1 MQPKQQIGLF
11 SFTMIVVSLVIGMGI
26 FGSVSASA
34 KDAIAPSVYFAAWIV
49 GGIITLCG
57 ALTLAEIG
65 SRMPNT
71 GGIYKVFSY
80 AYHPSIAFAFN
91 CIISVSNASAVGG
104 IAIVGCNYLAKLFPQ
119 YHFTNWQIVV
129 ASCCI
134 VIIFY
139 GVNLK
144 GIKTSSLVQNILMT
158 IKIGMVLLLISCL
171 FFTDDY
177 ALQNT
182 LHNTNIATNNI
193 SWIQSLG
200 ICLIAVS
207 FSYSGY
213 QQTINFGNEIKNPAK
228 NIPRAIFFGMAIII
242 TLYLLV
248 TLSYYLVLGFDT
260 IKNEK
265 EIAYTLVNKVFG
277 IAGAKVFTILIF
289 IGVLAYVN
297 VMLLSNPTVFYAM
310 GQDGSLPKIFATQNK
325 KTEVTTVALS
335 VFTAITIIII
345 FFAKTFDKILNFSIF
360 LDCFGMVANVAAIF
374 IIRKRTKNI
383 DTSGIYTLKKL
394 YPLAPIIFIVAYLF
408 VGISITIADW
418 KTALVGLY
426 VLIGFVVLY
435 FLFAQ
440 MNKKQLQQ

>member
-34 KDAIAPSVYFAAWIV
+34 KEAIAPSVYFSAWII
-49 GGIITLCG
+49 GGIITLFG

-65 SRMPNT
+65 SRTPNT

-119 YHFTNWQIVV
+119 YQFSNLQIVL
-129 ASCCI
+129 ASSLI
-134 VIIFY
+134 VMVFY
-139 GVNLK
+139 GVNLL
-144 GIKTSSLVQNILMT
+144 GIKTSSLIQNILMT

-171 FFTDDY
+171 FFTNDY
-177 ALQNT
+177 APQNILQHTNT
-182 LHNTNIATNNI
+182 TTNNL

-213 QQTINFGNEIKNPAK
+213 QQTINFGNEIKNPTK

-242 TLYLLV
+242 ALYLLV

-265 EIAYTLVNKVFG
+265 EIAFTLVNKVFG
-277 IAGAKVFTILIF
+277 MAGAKVFTILIF
-289 IGVLAYVN
+289 IGALAYVN

-310 GQDGSLPKIFATQNK
+310 GQDGSLPKVFAKKNI
-325 KTEVTTVALS
+325 KTEVTTLALS
-335 VFTAITIIII
+335 AFTAIVIVII
-345 FFAKTFDKILNFSIF
+345 FFAKKFETILNFSIF

-374 IIRKRTKNI
+374 IIRKRTQNL
-383 DTSGIYTLKKL
+383 DTRGIYTLKWL
-394 YPLAPIIFIVAYLF
+394 YPLAPIIFIIAYLF
-408 VGISITIADW
+408 VGISITIADY

-426 VLIGFVVLY
+426 VLVGFVLLY
-435 FLFAQ
+435 FLC
-440 MNKKQLQQ
+440 KKKALH